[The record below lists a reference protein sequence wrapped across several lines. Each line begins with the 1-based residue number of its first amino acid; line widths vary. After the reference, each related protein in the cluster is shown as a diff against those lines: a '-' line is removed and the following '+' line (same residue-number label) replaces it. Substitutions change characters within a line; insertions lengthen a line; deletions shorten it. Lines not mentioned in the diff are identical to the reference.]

1 CDQGFYEILTNSIVN
16 SRYYPQR
23 TDLVQMLNNLSS
35 ELDVMRPSMLESG
48 LEVIQYNIN
57 RKNSDLLLYEFG
69 NVYYKTEAAY
79 HQEARL
85 ALWITGNA
93 QQKSWNQ
100 KQKPVDIYFLKGI
113 IESLL
118 RRSGIK
124 KHKI

>member
-1 CDQGFYEILTNSIVN
+1 
-16 SRYYPQR
+16 
-23 TDLVQMLNNLSS
+23 
-35 ELDVMRPSMLESG
+35 MLESG

-69 NVYYKTEAAY
+69 NVYYKTKAAY

-124 KHKI
+124 KHKINIEENKLIWKYKNENLITARKISRE